1 MFEKLDEIVEQM
13 TTIRRD
19 IHAHPELA
27 FQENRT
33 AKIVAEHLKSLGFD
47 EVHEGLAVTGVVGL
61 LKGNRPGRRIGLRAD
76 MDALPLSENNQFD
89 YKSKTEGKMHAC
101 GHDGHTAILLGAAS
115 VLAASREFEGEAL
128 FVFQPAEE
136 GEGGA
141 AKMIEE
147 GLFKRW
153 PCDAFFGV
161 HNMPGVELDHYG
173 VKSGPVSASSD
184 DFEIIIQGMGGHAAW
199 PEKAKNPIMVLSQLL
214 AEVSKLQQRLQ
225 KEPEVAIL
233 TVTQAHAGT
242 TFNIIPNQAIITGTA
257 RALSHDMRKKLEV
270 ELKASVARVS
280 ENTGF
285 EIDVKYHKLYAPTI
299 NSERE
304 TNYCLAVADQ
314 VFGPQKVIREFPPM
328 MGSED
333 FSAFLEVIPGA
344 YGFVGNGPG
353 VGGCHLHN
361 PDYDFNDGALPSS
374 ITYFVELVRNFSQ
387 IESMA
392 SSAVK

>member
-1 MFEKLDEIVEQM
+1 
-13 TTIRRD
+13 
-19 IHAHPELA
+19 
-27 FQENRT
+27 
-33 AKIVAEHLKSLGFD
+33 
-47 EVHEGLAVTGVVGL
+47 
-61 LKGNRPGRRIGLRAD
+61 
-76 MDALPLSENNQFD
+76 
-89 YKSKTEGKMHAC
+89 
-101 GHDGHTAILLGAAS
+101 
-115 VLAASREFEGEAL
+115 
-128 FVFQPAEE
+128 
-136 GEGGA
+136 
-141 AKMIEE
+141 
-147 GLFKRW
+147 
-153 PCDAFFGV
+153 
-161 HNMPGVELDHYG
+161 MPGVELDHYG

-214 AEVSKLQQRLQ
+214 AEVSELQQRLQ